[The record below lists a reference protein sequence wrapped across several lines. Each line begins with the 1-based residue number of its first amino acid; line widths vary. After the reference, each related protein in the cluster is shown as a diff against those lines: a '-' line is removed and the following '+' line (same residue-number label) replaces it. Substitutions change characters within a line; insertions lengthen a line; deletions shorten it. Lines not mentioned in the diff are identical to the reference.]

1 MRNDRPGSAARP
13 SGSGVEGNS
22 RLTST
27 NGMLLL
33 GLLAVEGLTLLSVRA
48 MITLHVFL
56 GVVLIGPVLLKTG
69 STAYRFARY
78 YTGSPAYLDK
88 GPPHWLLRILGPVVI
103 ASSLSLLGTGVALL
117 AAKPADPGL
126 LLSAHKA
133 SFAIWFA
140 VMTLHVLGHLK
151 GGSVTAWHELR
162 RPTDDPGP
170 RGRGLRLA
178 TVAIALVLGVATAI
192 VLLPTASAWT
202 TRTSAGHDR

>member
-1 MRNDRPGSAARP
+1 MNTYRSDPDLTP
-13 SGSGVEGNS
+13 PDSGVEGNS

-33 GLLAVEGLTLLSVRA
+33 GLLAIEGFTLLSVRR

-78 YTGSPAYLDK
+78 YTGSRAYLDK
-88 GPPHWLLRILGPVVI
+88 GPPHWLLRILGPVLI
-103 ASSLSLLGTGVALL
+103 ASSLSLLGTGVGLL
-117 AAKPADPGL
+117 AVKPADPGL

-133 SFAIWFA
+133 SFVIWVA

-151 GGSVTAWHELR
+151 GGSVTAWRELR
-162 RPTDDPGP
+162 GPTDDPGP

-178 TVAIALVLGVATAI
+178 AVALALVLGVATAT
-192 VLLPTASAWT
+192 VLLPTASPWT
-202 TRTSAGHDR
+202 TRTSASHDR

>member
-1 MRNDRPGSAARP
+1 MRTERPGPASTP
-13 SGSGVEGNS
+13 PHSGVEGNA

-33 GLLAVEGLTLLSVRA
+33 GLLAVEGFTLLGIRR

-56 GVVLIGPVLLKTG
+56 GILLIGPVLLKTG

-78 YTGSPAYLDK
+78 YTGSRAYLDK
-88 GPPHWLLRILGPVVI
+88 GPPHWLLRVLAPVLV
-103 ASSLSLLGTGVALL
+103 ASSLSLLGTGLGLL
-117 AAKPADPGL
+117 AVRPVDPGL
-126 LLSAHKA
+126 LLTAHKA
-133 SFAIWFA
+133 SFVIWVA

-151 GGSVTAWHELR
+151 GGSVTAWRELR
-162 RPTDDPGP
+162 GPTHGDAP

-178 TVAIALVLGVATAI
+178 LVALALVLGVATATL
-192 VLLPTASAWT
+192 LLPTASPWT

>member
-1 MRNDRPGSAARP
+1 MRNARPGPAARP
-13 SGSGVEGNS
+13 PGSGVEGNS

-56 GVVLIGPVLLKTG
+56 GTLLLGPVLLKIG

-78 YTGSPAYLDK
+78 YSGSQAYLDK

-117 AAKPADPGL
+117 AVKPADPGL
-126 LLSAHKA
+126 LLTVHKA

-151 GGSVTAWHELR
+151 GGSQTAWRELR
-162 RPTDDPGP
+162 GHASGNAP
-170 RGRGLRLA
+170 RGRGLRL
-178 TVAIALVLGVATAI
+178 TLVALALVLGVATATM
-192 VLLPTASAWT
+192 LLPTASPWT
-202 TRTSAGHDR
+202 TQTSAGHDR